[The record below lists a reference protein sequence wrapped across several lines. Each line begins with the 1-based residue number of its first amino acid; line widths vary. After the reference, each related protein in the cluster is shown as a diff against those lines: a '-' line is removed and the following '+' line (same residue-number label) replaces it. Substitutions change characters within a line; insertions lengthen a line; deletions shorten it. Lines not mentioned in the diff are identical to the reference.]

1 MLAIAVAPAGAAQ
14 RPPKIGEVDYFK
26 EKGAQG
32 PDTELEVF
40 GKRIEA
46 LKIKAS
52 YGGEK
57 AKATAREYTHVD
69 DNRWGHPW
77 IPKHDDGRRDLLNLM
92 EESIVATGAV
102 TLKLIAKNDAGHDQG
117 GGADRVLGL
126 PPGAADLPVH
136 LHGRALARG
145 GQVAKVSL

>member
-1 MLAIAVAPAGAAQ
+1 MRRLAAALIFVLAITAAPATGAQ

-52 YGGEK
+52 YAGDT

-77 IPKHDDGRRDLLNLM
+77 IPDHDAGRRELLNVM
-92 EESIVATGAV
+92 ENSIEATGAV
-102 TLKLIAKNDAGHDQG
+102 TLKLVAKNDAGTTK
-117 GGADRVLGL
+117 GAVPIVFSDCHQE
-126 PPGAADLPVH
+126 PPIYPFTCTVEL
-136 LHGRALARG
+136 
-145 GQVAKVSL
+145 

>member
-1 MLAIAVAPAGAAQ
+1 MRRLAAALILVLSIAAAPASAAQ
-14 RPPKIGEVDYFK
+14 RPPKLGEVDYFK

-52 YGGEK
+52 YGGGK

-77 IPKHDDGRRDLLNLM
+77 IPRHDGGRRDLLNVM
-92 EESIVATGAV
+92 EDSIEATGSV
-102 TLKLIAKNDAGHDQG
+102 TLKLVAKNDAGRTKDAVPIVFSACHQE
-117 GGADRVLGL
+117 
-126 PPGAADLPVH
+126 PPIYPFTCVVDL
-136 LHGRALARG
+136 
-145 GQVAKVSL
+145 

>member
-1 MLAIAVAPAGAAQ
+1 MKRLAAPVILALLIAVAPAGAAQ
-14 RPPKIGEVDYFK
+14 RPPKLGEVDYFK

-32 PDTELEVF
+32 PDTELLVF

-52 YGGEK
+52 YAGET

-77 IPKHDDGRRDLLNLM
+77 IPKHDGGRRALLNVM
-92 EESIVATGAV
+92 EDSIGATGAV
-102 TLKLIAKNDAGHDQG
+102 TLKLIAKNDAGRTKEAVPIVFSDCH
-117 GGADRVLGL
+117 LE
-126 PPGAADLPVH
+126 PPIYPFTCIV
-136 LHGRALARG
+136 
-145 GQVAKVSL
+145 QV

>member
-1 MLAIAVAPAGAAQ
+1 VWLKVVIAAALLGLAIAAAPAAGAQ

-26 EKGAQG
+26 EEGAQG

-46 LKIKAS
+46 LRIRAS

-57 AKATAREYTHVD
+57 AKATAREDTHVD

-77 IPKHDDGRRDLLNLM
+77 IPKHDAGRRELLNVM
-92 EESIVATGAV
+92 KDSIAATGAV
-102 TLKLIAKNDAGHDQG
+102 TLKVIARNDAGRTKEAVPIVFSDCH
-117 GGADRVLGL
+117 LE
-126 PPGAADLPVH
+126 PPIYPFTCIVEL
-136 LHGRALARG
+136 
-145 GQVAKVSL
+145 